1 MPVADSAPQTWIV
14 RTGQRRKAMVTL
26 AIACL
31 APVGSVLAF
40 SFGEGAVAIA
50 LLVVAALS
58 FVTFASAVRCPKC
71 RKSIS
76 FMVLISRPSSKWL
89 HDLFGLEMCPACHDE
104 GTPAR

>member
-58 FVTFASAVRCPKC
+58 FVTFASAVPDVPRRGDAGAMSDDPPRRRGNQGVCC
-71 RKSIS
+71 MRKN
-76 FMVLISRPSSKWL
+76 
-89 HDLFGLEMCPACHDE
+89 G
-104 GTPAR
+104 